1 MKKSYTLVSLLVF
14 TVITMILNLPCFA
27 QSLQV
32 IRYSENEG
40 LSNTLVKS
48 VTTDHQGL
56 IWIGTDGGL
65 FLFDGNEFSH
75 FKGDLPSQYVKSV
88 FCRKNGDVIVTTDL
102 GIMICQASERPVAL
116 KPFLKG
122 SVMQVDSL
130 LWFPKG
136 CYEDTKGRLW
146 FGDNRKIY
154 CLDERNVLNSYFPA
168 DKAVTNNFQ
177 RSFSFAEDGYGHL
190 FSFAEPGYIF
200 LFDPAEN
207 RFDEVTL
214 PAGLS
219 NIQFALATDER
230 TILIATRTG
239 LVKFTSSENGG
250 CESLVPVAGSPEI
263 SCIYRFA
270 PGKYYAGTWANGLYE
285 INSDGQEYHVHH
297 LDEIQEKNINTIT
310 GGFEGNV
317 WIASDNGLLL
327 LQRNLF
333 ASPYKS
339 TTRDY
344 IQCISS
350 DSSGNTFFCDG
361 NKVYRSSPAH
371 EPYPSGSV
379 SVIKSASATI
389 LQAVP
394 ADGGMWFADVN
405 ARIWYE
411 NPPGHTVRQ
420 FDFSSAGNA
429 VFFLKKDRSG
439 NLWACQDQNPSLIRI
454 SRDYEVRTYGAK
466 EGITSRPLVTAMDGS
481 GRIYAGGMADT
492 AYLFAYDAGSDRF
505 INLSSPINFEHNIN
519 ININDMATGPDGVM
533 WLGSS
538 FGLLQYKNGEV
549 TRVEFGQMTGSSVKA
564 VTVDR
569 NNNIWLGNSIGLH
582 LYTGNELLSFDDR
595 DGMESKIINYRCLHL
610 DQDGRL
616 WVGTVEGVMVSSP
629 LITPKKTVTPVIFSV
644 LINNREEINKLPAEI
659 KFNSRSFANLKVGV
673 LDYPYVNF
681 RIEMFL
687 EGRDSVWQP
696 VPRAGNIILANLS
709 PGKYTLM
716 LRAAKTGNNLTSDLL
731 RWDFTITRIWY
742 TQGWVILP
750 ALVIVVLLFWAGIY
764 LNTLKLK
771 RYNEKLE
778 RAIKERTHETIIQK
792 ERIEAQNISIMQKN
806 EELNQANIGLE
817 KARIIAEEASEAQ
830 KKFLSVMTHELRTP
844 LNAVIGAAHL
854 LVRNNPRQ
862 DQFEDLQILRFS
874 AENLLGLINNILDFT
889 KIESGKVSLEKIGFN
904 LRNLVEEIVSAMK
917 IRAKEKNI
925 EIGCHID
932 DQIPET
938 LIGDP
943 LRLSQIINNLM
954 GNALKFTDSGTINV
968 ELVMRDRSRDEV
980 VVDFMVCDTGI
991 GMSKETM
998 DSVFELFVQGS
1009 SETTRKYGGTGLG
1022 LVITQKLLELFGSK
1036 IQAES
1041 HPGVG
1046 TCFSFSIKFPVIS
1059 RITRDISIN
1068 RENYPFTPFAGQ
1080 RVLLVED
1087 NQVNKL
1093 IAGKFLKDWNLTVDS
1108 ADNGLIALDMVKKEA
1123 YSLIL
1128 MDLQMPEMD
1137 GYQASVE
1144 IRNIGTE
1151 PYLSIPIIALTAAA
1165 RSDVSAQ
1172 VFKSGMN
1179 DFISKPF
1186 NPVDLHLKIKSTWGK
1201 IDVRL
1206 HPLRNQVL
1214 LQYFIKIF
1222 FDEWFGKIIVHA
1234 VLETFFPVTLQGN
1247 GCQSDDR
1254 CVSMILF
1261 ILTDQFCRLEAV
1273 KFRHVNV
1280 HEYKIDVMLL
1290 EKTDC
1295 LSPVDSGNHL
1305 YTGPDQHGNE
1315 QFHVDRII
1323 FSDQDGF

>member
-1 MKKSYTLVSLLVF
+1 MIRNRTMKNSHAHFPLLVSI
-14 TVITMILNLPCFA
+14 VIAMTLSQWSRG

-40 LSNTLVKS
+40 LTNTLVKS
-48 VTTDHQGL
+48 VTTDNKGL

-75 FKGDLPSQYVKSV
+75 FEGDLPSQYIKSV
-88 FCRKNGDVIVTTDL
+88 YCRKNGDVIVTTDL
-102 GIMICQASERPVAL
+102 GIMISSTSERPVTL
-116 KPFLKG
+116 NPFLMG
-122 SVMQVDSL
+122 SVKQVDSL

-136 CYEDTKGRLW
+136 CYEDAEGGLW

-154 CLDERNVLNSYFPA
+154 CLDNHNILNSCFPA
-168 DKAVTNNFQ
+168 EKAVTNNFQ

-190 FSFAEPGYIF
+190 FSFAEPGYIY
-200 LFDPAEN
+200 LFNPAAK
-207 RFDEVTL
+207 RFDEVKL
-214 PAGLS
+214 PFGLS
-219 NIQFALATDER
+219 NIQFALATDDR

-239 LVKFTSSENGG
+239 LVTFTSSADGG
-250 CESLVPVAGSPEI
+250 CENLVPVAGSPEI
-263 SCIYRFA
+263 SCMYRYA

-285 INSDGQEYHVHH
+285 ISSDGQKYQIRH
-297 LDEIQEKNINTIT
+297 LDEIQEKNINNIA
-310 GGFEGNV
+310 GGHEGNV

-333 ASPYKS
+333 ASPFKT

-344 IQCISS
+344 IQCISG
-350 DSSGNTFFCDG
+350 DSRGNTFFCDG
-361 NKVYRSSPAH
+361 QHVFQSEPAN
-371 EPYPSGSV
+371 EPYPAGFV
-379 SVIKSASATI
+379 TVVKTASATI
-389 LQAVP
+389 LQAIP
-394 ADGGMWFADVN
+394 ADGGMWYADVK

-411 NPPGHTVRQ
+411 KPAGNIVRQ
-420 FDFSSAGNA
+420 FDFSMAGNA
-429 VFFLKKDRSG
+429 VFFLKTDPAG

-454 SRDYEVRTYGAK
+454 SKDYEVRTYGAM
-466 EGITSRPLVTAMDGS
+466 EGITSRPLVTALDES

-492 AYLFAYDAGSDRF
+492 AYLFAYDAARDRF
-505 INLSSPINFEHNIN
+505 INLSRPIRFEHNIN
-519 ININDMATGPDGVM
+519 ININDMAAGTDGVM

-538 FGLLQYKNGEV
+538 FGLLQYRNGEV
-549 TRVEFGQMTGSSVKA
+549 SRVEFGQMTGSSVKA

-582 LYTGNELLSFDDR
+582 LFTGRELLSFDDR
-595 DGMESKIINYRCLHL
+595 AGMKSKIINYRCLQE
-610 DQDGRL
+610 DQAGRL

-629 LITPKKTVTPVIFSV
+629 LIAPKKTVTPVIFSV
-644 LINNREEINKLPAEI
+644 LSNNKEEISSSLSGI
-659 KFNSRSFANLKVGV
+659 KFNSRSFVNLRVGV
-673 LDYPYVNF
+673 LDHPYVNF

-687 EGRDSVWQP
+687 EGRDSTWQP

-716 LRAAKTGNNLTSDLL
+716 LRAVKTGNNLTSDIL
-731 RWDFTITRIWY
+731 RWNFSVTRIWY
-742 TQGWVILP
+742 TQGWLIIPATILV
-750 ALVIVVLLFWAGIY
+750 LLLFWLGLH

-778 RAIKERTHETIIQK
+778 RAIKERTRETSIQK
-792 ERIEAQNISIMQKN
+792 ERIEAQNISILQKN
-806 EELNQANIGLE
+806 EELRQANIGLE

-917 IRAKEKNI
+917 IRAKEKKI
-925 EIGCHID
+925 EMGCHID
-932 DQIPET
+932 EQIPENV
-938 LIGDP
+938 IGDP

-954 GNALKFTDSGTINV
+954 GNALKFTDSGSINID
-968 ELVMRDRSRDEV
+968 LIRRDQTHDEV
-980 VVDFMVCDTGI
+980 VVDFLVCDTGI

-998 DSVFELFVQGS
+998 DNIFELFVQGS

-1022 LVITQKLLELFGSK
+1022 LVITQKLLELFGSE

-1046 TCFSFSIKFPVIS
+1046 TCFSFSIRFPVVS
-1059 RITRDISIN
+1059 RTARDISVN
-1068 RENYPFTPFAGQ
+1068 RENYPFAPFAGQ

-1108 ADNGLIALDMVKKEA
+1108 ADNGLIALDMVKKKV
-1123 YSLIL
+1123 YRLIL

-1137 GYQASVE
+1137 GYQASAA
-1144 IRNIGTE
+1144 IRRIGAE
-1151 PYLSIPIIALTAAA
+1151 PYISLPIIALTAAA
-1165 RSDVSAQ
+1165 RSDVSDE

-1186 NPVDLHLKIKSTWGK
+1186 NPVDLHLKIKKYLG
-1201 IDVRL
+1201 
-1206 HPLRNQVL
+1206 
-1214 LQYFIKIF
+1214 
-1222 FDEWFGKIIVHA
+1222 
-1234 VLETFFPVTLQGN
+1234 
-1247 GCQSDDR
+1247 
-1254 CVSMILF
+1254 
-1261 ILTDQFCRLEAV
+1261 
-1273 KFRHVNV
+1273 
-1280 HEYKIDVMLL
+1280 
-1290 EKTDC
+1290 
-1295 LSPVDSGNHL
+1295 
-1305 YTGPDQHGNE
+1305 
-1315 QFHVDRII
+1315 
-1323 FSDQDGF
+1323 